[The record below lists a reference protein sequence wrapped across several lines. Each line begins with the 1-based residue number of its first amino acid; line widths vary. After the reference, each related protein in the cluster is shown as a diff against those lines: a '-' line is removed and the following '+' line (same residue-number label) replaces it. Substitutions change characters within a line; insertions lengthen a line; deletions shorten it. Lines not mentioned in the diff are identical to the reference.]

1 MLLEPDILDQYF
13 VEIKEAINQKKVDE
27 IARLSA
33 FLSSARLADLL
44 VEAPHELIAAVFQ
57 ELPPE
62 RAGRILGHLPPA
74 FAAQLLQKHTD
85 ALVPWVLRYTP
96 LDQAADVLL
105 ALPSDQADHLL
116 NQMSSSFR
124 HKVGDLRRYPEGS
137 AGSVMEPQFFTAHPH
152 RTVRELRKALLDSSR
167 DYERTNTI
175 FIVDEQNQ
183 LLGALPIQQLFRAE
197 LDKRL
202 GDIMDPSVVALRVD
216 DTAIEAAELL
226 QDRRLAT
233 VPILDDAGSL
243 VGVVTFE
250 DAIDILA
257 GDVAQKFV
265 RAGAVYEDES
275 FFTPPLKAVR
285 GRLPWMAFNVF
296 LNLGAVW
303 VITGFEDTIAQ
314 VAILAAF
321 LPMITDMGGNVGIQ
335 SLSVSIR
342 SIALDEVRLRD
353 FWKGVRKEVLI
364 GLINGAALGTLF
376 ALIAW
381 LMQGVPA
388 LGLIAG
394 VALGCNVL
402 LAGVVG
408 GTLPFIIKRLGKDPA
423 MMTGPFLTT
432 ITDIT
437 GVTIYLGLA
446 TIFLT
451 DLLGSGVL
459 T

>member
-1 MLLEPDILDQYF
+1 MLLEPDVLEQYF
-13 VEIKEAINQKKVDE
+13 DDIHRAIEEGKVEDV
-27 IARLSA
+27 ARLSQH
-33 FLSSARLADLL
+33 LSSARVADLL
-44 VEAPHELIAAVFQ
+44 TEAPRELIVGVFQ
-57 ELPPE
+57 NLPAN
-62 RAGRILGHLPPA
+62 RAGRILGLFPPA
-74 FAAQLLQKHTD
+74 FAAELLHRHTD
-85 ALVPWVLRYTP
+85 VLVPAILQHTP
-96 LDQAADVLL
+96 LDQAADILQS
-105 ALPSDQADHLL
+105 LPSEQADALIQRM
-116 NQMSSSFR
+116 NPSFR
-124 HKVGDLRRYPEGS
+124 QKVGDLRRYPEGS
-137 AGSVMEPQFFTAHPH
+137 AGSVMEPHFFTAHAH
-152 RTVRELRKALLDSSR
+152 RTVGELRKALLASSR

-175 FIVDEQNQ
+175 FIVDEDNQ
-183 LLGALPIQQLFRAE
+183 LLGALPIQQLFRAD
-197 LDKRL
+197 LNSRL
-202 GDIMDPSVVALRVD
+202 GDIMDPQVVALRVD

-233 VPILDDAGSL
+233 VPILDDRGSL

-257 GDVAQKFV
+257 SDVAQKFV
-265 RAGAVYEDES
+265 RAGAVYQDES
-275 FFTPPLKAVR
+275 FFTPPIQAVR

-353 FWKGVRKEVLI
+353 FWRGVRKEVFI

-381 LMQGVPA
+381 AIQGMPA

-408 GTLPFIIKRLGKDPA
+408 GTLPFIIKRFGKDPA

-451 DLLGSGVL
+451 DLLGSGIL